1 MKLVFYPAK
10 YGRMVERAI
19 AAFPEIDM
27 VPVHDPARLAENIK
41 GAEVLVTSNRIYLPE
56 VARAVRDNAD
66 ALRWMHFTT
75 SGIDNALKN
84 GLPDGIPVTNSSGM
98 HARCVAAHAMTLLLS
113 VTRRLADCAAA
124 RPRRDWVRDAV
135 HGDLS
140 TLENKTMAL
149 IGLGAIGQDIAR
161 KAKAFDMRV
170 IGVSRAGEAPHV
182 DELRPRERLHETL
195 GEADV
200 VMVATGYSPETHHII
215 DAAALAAMKPS
226 AILVN
231 IGRGALVDEPALIA
245 ALKDGRIRAAGID
258 VTEVEP
264 LSADSPLWDLS
275 NLVLT
280 PHIAGAGNDNNDVLF
295 DILSR
300 NLKLYLAKQPFARVV
315 AGPNLQGAAS

>member
-1 MKLVFYPAK
+1 
-10 YGRMVERAI
+10 MVERAI
-19 AAFPEIDM
+19 AAFPEVDM
-27 VPVHDPARLAENIK
+27 VPVHDPETLAEIVK
-41 GAEVLVTSNRIYLPE
+41 GAEILVTSNRIYLPD

-84 GLPDGIPVTNSSGM
+84 GLPPDVPVTNSSGM
-98 HARCVAAHAMTLLLS
+98 HARCVAAHAMTLLLA

-124 RPRRDWVRDAV
+124 RPRRDWIRDVV
-135 HGDLS
+135 HGDLA

-170 IGVSRAGEAPHV
+170 IGVSRAGEAPYV

-195 GEADV
+195 AEADV

-215 DAAALAAMKPS
+215 DAVALAAMKPS

-231 IGRGALVDEPALIA
+231 IGRGALVDEPELIA
-245 ALKDGRIRAAGID
+245 ALKDGRLRAAGID

-264 LSADSPLWDLS
+264 LPADSPLWDLP

-300 NLKLYLAKQPFARVV
+300 NLKLYLARQPFARVV
-315 AGPNLQGAAS
+315 AGPNPQGGAS